1 MSRRYVLDTFAL
13 LAYLR
18 GEPGAERVRE
28 LLLSARAGESRLSV
42 CLVNYGEVL
51 SLSER
56 RGGRPAAEAAIRI
69 IDHLPLEVV
78 PPG

>member
-56 RGGRPAAEAAIRI
+56 
-69 IDHLPLEVV
+69 
-78 PPG
+78 